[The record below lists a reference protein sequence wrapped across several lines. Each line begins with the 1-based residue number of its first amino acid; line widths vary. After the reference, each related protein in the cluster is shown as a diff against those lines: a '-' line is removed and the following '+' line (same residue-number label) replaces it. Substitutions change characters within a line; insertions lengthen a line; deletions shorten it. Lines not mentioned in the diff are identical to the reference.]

1 MLTLRNLSKTF
12 ANGVTALHPTDLTV
26 EAGERLVLLGPSGSG
41 KSTLLRLIVGL
52 DEPTT
57 GEVWRDGVRIDG
69 LPPHKRG
76 VAFLTQR
83 PALYPHLTVAGNL
96 DAVGW
101 NPSPLGERGRGEG
114 ESGLKAESPSPP
126 TPLRQG
132 REGQADA
139 IDLLRLSLL
148 LDRYPHQLSG
158 GEKQRVALA
167 KLLLRRCPVW
177 LLDEPFAGLDPPFR
191 AEFRHDL
198 HLLSARANATIILVS
213 HDPIDASALGRR
225 LGVLGAGVLRQLGTP
240 EELRTRPGNRFVA
253 FALGQFCFLD
263 GTATSGG
270 KFASD
275 CGTVRVSLPPGLVD
289 SPAGRRLSFGLRP
302 DDVTPDPNGFQGWE
316 IVSAEPTGAGWLLTV
331 AAGRSRLRA
340 EWRGGPPPP
349 AGTPWPWAVVPDR
362 GLWFDGETGER
373 L

>member
-1 MLTLRNLSKTF
+1 MLTLRHLSKTF
-12 ANGVTALHPTDLTV
+12 ADGVTALHPTDLTV

-57 GEVWRDGVRIDG
+57 GEVWHDGVRIDT

-76 VAFLTQR
+76 VAFLPQR

-96 DAVGW
+96 LASRD
-101 NPSPLGERGRGEG
+101 
-114 ESGLKAESPSPP
+114 
-126 TPLRQG
+126 RQG
-132 REGQADA
+132 AASSFAVKMPLPGSRGSQEQADA
-139 IDLLRLSLL
+139 IDLLRLSPLL
-148 LDRYPHQLSG
+148 GRYPHQLSG

-177 LLDEPFAGLDPPFR
+177 LLDEPLAGLDPSFR

-198 HLLSARANATIILVS
+198 HLLSARANVTIIFVS

-225 LGVLGAGVLRQLGTP
+225 LGVLGAGVLRQLGPP

-263 GTATSGG
+263 GTATANGEFGSG
-270 KFASD
+270 
-275 CGTVRVSLPPGLVD
+275 CGTVRVPLPLGLVD

-302 DDVTPDPNGFQGWE
+302 DDVTPDPNGFRGWE
-316 IVSAEPTGAGWLLTV
+316 IASAESIGGGWLLTV
-331 AAGRSRLRA
+331 AAGRSRFRA
-340 EWRGGPPPP
+340 EWRAGSPPLT
-349 AGTPWPWAVVPDR
+349 GTPWPWAVVPGR
-362 GLWFDGETGER
+362 GLWFDGDTGER

>member
-1 MLTLRNLSKTF
+1 MLTLRHLSKTF

-57 GEVWRDGVRIDG
+57 GEVWRDGVRIDT

-76 VAFLTQR
+76 VAFLSQR
-83 PALYPHLTVAGNL
+83 PALYPHLTVRGNL
-96 DAVGW
+96 RSAECGVR
-101 NPSPLGERGRGEG
+101 S
-114 ESGLKAESPSPP
+114 AESRNQDVPSSS
-126 TPLRQG
+126 TPHSPFLTPHSQ
-132 REGQADA
+132 
-139 IDLLRLSLL
+139 DLLRLSPL

-167 KLLLRRCPVW
+167 KMLLRGCPVW

-198 HLLSARANATIILVS
+198 HLLSARANATIIVVS

-225 LGVLGAGVLRQLGTP
+225 LGALGAGVLRQLGTP

-263 GTATSGG
+263 GTVTADGQ
-270 KFASD
+270 FASD
-275 CGTVRVSLPPGLVD
+275 CGTVRTPLPAGA
-289 SPAGRRLSFGLRP
+289 PAGRRLSFGLRP
-302 DDVTPDPNGFQGWE
+302 DDIIRDPSGFRGWE
-316 IVSAEPTGAGWLLTV
+316 AVSAEPSGAGWLLTV
-331 AAGRSRLRA
+331 AAGRSRLRV
-340 EWRGGPPPP
+340 EWRGGLPPL
-349 AGTPWPWAVVPDR
+349 AGTPWPWAVAPDR

>member
-12 ANGVTALHPTDLTV
+12 PNGVTALHPTDLTV

-76 VAFLTQR
+76 VAFLPQR
-83 PALYPHLTVAGNL
+83 PALYPHLTVRGNL
-96 DAVGW
+96 ESAEGGTRSEESK
-101 NPSPLGERGRGEG
+101 NRERSGSSTPLSPLLIPH
-114 ESGLKAESPSPP
+114 S
-126 TPLRQG
+126 Q
-132 REGQADA
+132 
-139 IDLLRLSLL
+139 DLLRLSPLL
-148 LDRYPHQLSG
+148 NRYPHQLSG

-167 KLLLRRCPVW
+167 KLLLRGCPVW
-177 LLDEPFAGLDPPFR
+177 LLDEPLAGLDPPFR

-198 HLLSARANATIILVS
+198 HLLSARANATIIFVS

-263 GTATSGG
+263 GTASTDGE
-270 KFASD
+270 FASD
-275 CGTVRVSLPPGLVD
+275 CGTVRVSLSLGLVD

-331 AAGRSRLRA
+331 AAGHSRLRV

-349 AGTPWPWAVVPDR
+349 AGTPWPWAVVPGR